1 MSAKEEKEA
10 GNKVLSQTVAVI
22 IVNYNGGQYLE
33 KCLEAL
39 SKQSR
44 KPDKVLIVDNNSDD
58 FHAARINDRYPQV
71 DILALDENTGFAAAN
86 NRAVRLLNG
95 MEWVV
100 LLNPDAYAQHDW
112 LENFLAGARSHPDVH
127 YFGCHMLAAT
137 ENKQDGTGDVYHISG
152 AVWRRDYGQAVG
164 VKRGEGEIF
173 SPSGAAALYRR
184 DVFMEA
190 GGFNEAFFCYLEDI
204 DLGFRLQLLGYR
216 CIYIPDAVVTHEGAA
231 LVGKHS
237 DFQVYHGHRN
247 LVWTYVMNMPAPWF
261 WIYLPQHL
269 LYNLAS
275 VLLFV
280 YHGKSSVILR
290 SKFDAIKGLP
300 QAWRLRRQI
309 QKKSNVDI
317 GKLRKSMA
325 HGFFSP
331 YLNRYE

>member
-58 FHAARINDRYPQV
+58 FHASRIHDRYPQV

-112 LENFLAGARSHPDVH
+112 LENFLAGAMSHPDVH

-137 ENKQDGTGDVYHISG
+137 DNKQDGTGDVYHISG

-300 QAWRLRRQI
+300 RAWRLRRQI
-309 QKKSNVDI
+309 QRKSNVDI

-325 HGFFSP
+325 HGLFSP

>member
-58 FHAARINDRYPQV
+58 FHASRIHDRYPQV

-112 LENFLAGARSHPDVH
+112 LENFLAGAMSHPDVH

>member
-1 MSAKEEKEA
+1 
-10 GNKVLSQTVAVI
+10 
-22 IVNYNGGQYLE
+22 
-33 KCLEAL
+33 
-39 SKQSR
+39 
-44 KPDKVLIVDNNSDD
+44 
-58 FHAARINDRYPQV
+58 
-71 DILALDENTGFAAAN
+71 
-86 NRAVRLLNG
+86 
-95 MEWVV
+95 
-100 LLNPDAYAQHDW
+100 
-112 LENFLAGARSHPDVH
+112 
-127 YFGCHMLAAT
+127 
-137 ENKQDGTGDVYHISG
+137 
-152 AVWRRDYGQAVG
+152 
-164 VKRGEGEIF
+164 
-173 SPSGAAALYRR
+173 
-184 DVFMEA
+184 MEA

-216 CIYIPDAVVTHEGAA
+216 CIYIPDAVVIHEGAA
-231 LVGKHS
+231 VVGKHS

-275 VLLFV
+275 VLIFV

-325 HGFFSP
+325 HGFISP